1 MACLSYFPSQVSY
14 QGMSVPRLELI
25 GTKRNI
31 IQTQLDNFE
40 YRGLYADQLSNI
52 QSQAIHLTRKNMS
65 VTRQRPLTATALNR
79 PLSGNNNLNHQQQRV
94 IPPGSLQEMRKSRA
108 ASQLSQQATP
118 FSYLNEMAL

>member
-25 GTKRNI
+25 GTKRSI

-52 QSQAIHLTRKNMS
+52 QSQAVHLTRKSMS
-65 VTRQRPLTATALNR
+65 LTRQRPQTATASNR
-79 PLSGNNNLNHQQQRV
+79 PLSGNLNHQQQRV
-94 IPPGSLQEMRKSRA
+94 IPAGSIQEMRKSRA
-108 ASQLSQQATP
+108 AS
-118 FSYLNEMAL
+118 